1 MDNPQMG
8 GPWGRGSDS
17 LALPG
22 TLVATMVQHPA
33 SRHCVDPSP
42 SQGLHPPTGRRC
54 AKSGAES
61 DLGSVKPPCRGGGLK
76 KISARAQAPDGPT
89 LAQDLR
95 RLATSLLFVGW
106 AMAGSAQ
113 AQSFDSVVV
122 FGDSISDP
130 GNLAHLQNRQ
140 LPATLRYPDGTNFS
154 TNPDWV
160 WTQHLEQF
168 YGDLGQYQPIES
180 GGTNYA
186 IGGARVTRN
195 LPSLSQS
202 DQFISIGAQMR
213 RHFSSPNGDRVNPNA
228 LYVIWGGANDLNLAG
243 SEGALT
249 RVGTAL
255 ASGNNIPAA
264 ITRFSSDLA
273 SLQQN
278 AQTAAS
284 DYLGQIQ
291 YLQEKGAKNI
301 VVLNL
306 PLLGETPGAL
316 QIDRALSTVPGVNI
330 PVKDLIN
337 RNGSLQF
344 NQTLTG
350 GLPSL
355 GHGVIAIDVHG
366 LFQEITREPGKYG
379 FQNITEAACTG
390 TAIPGL
396 PFNDA
401 CGPANSGYPYTYNP
415 NTKDTYLFADN
426 IHPSG
431 AAHKMLSN
439 VVTSTL
445 SAPVQVSLA
454 GEGALSVARVHRD
467 AVAQQ
472 GSLKVQLPGTKLQ
485 LWSAGAL
492 AQEDQDAL
500 PTIGS
505 NSADLDVVTLGINR
519 DWDAGVSVGAAVSFG
534 NHHNTARGATLDSA
548 AALWSL
554 DGQWQ
559 RGPLQLQGGLT
570 LGSTGVDI
578 ERSIVLGPAQ
588 RTEQGS
594 TTVSHF
600 GANVDLDYRLPNG
613 GNRFRHGLSA
623 GLGWINQHT
632 DGYREEGSRSTA
644 MNFAKFSR
652 RSLILRTGY
661 GIEAAHNL
669 QGIPIRPYARL
680 GYERELQTD
689 PVRVS
694 AGVNSMPGA
703 SFSLDGLKPSADT
716 AVLGVGA
723 VADVHENMQAR
734 LDYTFRTGDQSHRS
748 HQFALGLGLKL

>member
-1 MDNPQMG
+1 MAHQHPSRHRPDSPQV
-8 GPWGRGSDS
+8 GRG
-17 LALPG
+17 LHGANAKG
-22 TLVATMVQHPA
+22 
-33 SRHCVDPSP
+33 SP
-42 SQGLHPPTGRRC
+42 RAPV
-54 AKSGAES
+54 
-61 DLGSVKPPCRGGGLK
+61 LGGS
-76 KISARAQAPDGPT
+76 T
-89 LAQDLR
+89 LAWNLPQALS
-95 RLATSLLFVGW
+95 ASLLLAGW
-106 AMAGSAQ
+106 ATTGAAQ

-122 FGDSISDP
+122 FGDSVSDP
-130 GNLAHLQNRQ
+130 GNAAHLQNQQ
-140 LPATLRYPDGTNFS
+140 LPADVRYPDGINFS

-168 YGDLGQYQPIES
+168 YGDLGQYQPVES

-186 IGGARVTRN
+186 VGGARVTRD
-195 LPSLSQS
+195 LSSLSQS
-202 DQFISIGAQMR
+202 DQLLSISSQLR
-213 RHFSSPNGDRVNPNA
+213 QHFNPLDGDRANPDA
-228 LYVIWGGANDLNLAG
+228 LYIVWGGANDLNLAG
-243 SEGALT
+243 SGGALT

-264 ITRFSSDLA
+264 IARFSGDLA
-273 SLQQN
+273 GLQHN

-291 YLQEKGAKNI
+291 YLQEKGAENI
-301 VVLNL
+301 VILNL
-306 PLLGETPGAL
+306 PPLGETPGVL
-316 QIDRALSTVPGVNI
+316 QIDRALSTVPGFNMPI
-330 PVKDLIN
+330 KDFIN

-344 NQTLTG
+344 NQTLAA
-350 GLPSL
+350 GLPNL

-366 LFQEITREPGKYG
+366 LFQELTREPGNYG
-379 FQNITEAACTG
+379 FQNVTQGACTG
-390 TAIPGL
+390 MPLPGL
-396 PFNDA
+396 SFDDA

-431 AAHKMLSN
+431 ATHQMLAN

-454 GEGALSVARVHRD
+454 GEGALSVARVHRH
-467 AVAQQ
+467 AVARR
-472 GSLKVQLPGTKLQ
+472 GATIPLDGANLQ
-485 LWSAGAL
+485 LWAAGAL

-500 PTIGS
+500 PTLGGS
-505 NSADLDVVTLGINR
+505 SADLNVVTLGISR
-519 DWDAGVSVGAAVSFG
+519 DWHAGVSVGAAVSFG
-534 NHHNTARGATLDSA
+534 NHHNTTQGATLDSA
-548 AALWSL
+548 ATLWSL

-570 LGSTGVDI
+570 LGGTGVDI
-578 ERSIVLGPAQ
+578 ERSIVLGPTQ

-600 GANVDLDYRLPNG
+600 GANLDLDYTLPNG
-613 GNRFRHGLSA
+613 GNHFRHGLSA
-623 GLGWINQHT
+623 GLNWINQDT
-632 DGYREEGSRSTA
+632 DVYREGGTRSTA

-652 RSLILRTGY
+652 RSFTVRAGY

-669 QGIPIRPYARL
+669 GGLPVRPYVRI
-680 GYERELQTD
+680 GYERELETD

-716 AVLGVGA
+716 AVLAVGA
-723 VADVHENMQAR
+723 VVDVHEHMEAR

-748 HQFALGLGLKL
+748 HQAELGLNLKL